1 MKHNLASNDSK
12 KSMNNSHGFSLM
24 LVSTINVLERVH
36 IREFPVYDP
45 FMTVIFHFYELQ
57 FISQSIQTQT
67 LYISGGYMHSF
78 FCKANPNDP
87 SDGEPSLWSLVLE
100 VCP

>member
-1 MKHNLASNDSK
+1 MRPGQARQQSIVLLPEVYDMQWMKHNLASNDSK

-78 FCKANPNDP
+78 F
-87 SDGEPSLWSLVLE
+87 L
-100 VCP
+100 